1 MKIKASKLLAV
12 LCVVATI
19 ISTLVPTAIFTA
31 AAAEET
37 VTYTFSNYTAGTQ
50 YAENETHVM
59 DDSLTIVTYDC
70 HFTTQL
76 RIYSSSTNNGYAIL
90 QCTDS
95 TKTISGLSM
104 NAGNKKDTVNIYGSD
119 DGSTWTSS
127 PIATVA
133 TTTTSYADYT
143 ASFNGAAYKWLKLDV
158 AGSNQVRV
166 ASITVTYTVSESD
179 TTSTPA
185 ETETTPAETETTP
198 AATYTATF
206 SVPEGCTTPEAQADV
221 TAATMPEAVE
231 FSDAKYTFVGW
242 ASSEITESFDAPTF
256 YNAGETVELTA
267 DTTFYAVYSYVSANG
282 STETAYAKTNID
294 AIEATDVVVIT
305 MTTSNGNGTVYALTS
320 GNGTSDAPA
329 ATVITVADD
338 KISSDVTDAIKWNIS
353 NNSGTLTIYPNGT
366 TETWLYCTS
375 SNNGV
380 RVGTNTANTFSIDN
394 ASGYLKHTGTSRY
407 LGVYTTTP
415 DWRCYTNT
423 TGNTANQT
431 LAFYVEKTITNNT
444 AYTTAPVASTCD
456 HANTTTTTID
466 ATCTEDGSITV
477 KCDSCEGILSTE
489 VIPAT
494 GHQNTTETTV
504 DASCTTDGSITV
516 TCDDCGATISTT
528 VIPAGHNYVDNV
540 CTGCGEKL
548 PDYSGRYYIAT
559 IRSSG
564 NYFYMTNDL
573 GTASTKRYQAVDSS
587 LTELP
592 ATITTPEDSYVFVLV
607 NNGDGTYCIYAEGVD
622 GDNYLGWTS
631 GNSGILVAEENA
643 LKVTVD
649 INDDGTYNIHFTG
662 DAERYLALNGTT
674 GSNYFAW
681 YKNGQKQNLSLI
693 PVVEEAPVAEITNA
707 AVNLGADLSMLY
719 KVTLATGE
727 NIADYRMVFE
737 FNGETVEATSE
748 DGVFALNGIAPQQM
762 GYTINATL
770 YKGDVV
776 IDTLDYSIKAYAE
789 EILAGEYSDEAKA
802 LVQAMINYGD
812 AAENYVNQTE
822 PTTNVDVTG
831 TTKPETVLTTE
842 QNATKVDGLSF
853 SSVGVRFDYVNKIYV
868 TLTNTIDADV
878 TVTING
884 EAATIVD
891 GVIYTDAI
899 SATKFADSYT
909 IVLNYN
915 GEAYQTVTYSVNSYA
930 SAKWDSETAYTSELV
945 RAMYLYGVA
954 AEAYNNAQ

>member
-1 MKIKASKLLAV
+1 MYTKAIDAKGNSCIKLGTGSATGGFSFTVPDDVTSVVIAIAKYKTNTTVVTINGTSHTINSAS
-12 LCVVATI
+12 
-19 ISTLVPTAIFTA
+19 
-31 AAAEET
+31 
-37 VTYTFSNYTAGTQ
+37 
-50 YAENETHVM
+50 
-59 DDSLTIVTYDC
+59 D
-70 HFTTQL
+70 
-76 RIYSSSTNNGYAIL
+76 
-90 QCTDS
+90 
-95 TKTISGLSM
+95 
-104 NAGNKKDTVNIYGSD
+104 
-119 DGSTWTSS
+119 
-127 PIATVA
+127 
-133 TTTTSYADYT
+133 
-143 ASFNGAAYKWLKLDV
+143 NGAYDAIEV
-158 AGSNQVRV
+158 
-166 ASITVTYTVSESD
+166 D
-179 TTSTPA
+179 TTSTKTVALSTTTSGKRAMVNSITYVIAGAGNA
-185 ETETTPAETETTP
+185 ESESTSTPVETETTP

-221 TAATMPEAVE
+221 TAATMPAAVE
-231 FSDAKYTFVGW
+231 FSDTKYTFVGW
-242 ASSEITESFDAPTF
+242 AASEITESFDAPTL

-320 GNGTSDAPA
+320 GNGTSQAPA
-329 ATVITVADD
+329 ATAITVADD
-338 KISSDVTDAIKWNIS
+338 KITSDVADAIKWNI
-353 NNSGTLTIYPNGT
+353 GRDTDAYVIYPNGT

-375 SNNGV
+375 TNNGV
-380 RVGTNTANTFSIDN
+380 RVGTNTANTFSID
-394 ASGYLKHTGTSRY
+394 ATSGYLKHNGTNRY

-477 KCDSCEGILSTE
+477 TCDSCGGILSTE

-528 VIPAGHNYVDNV
+528 VIPAGHNYVDNI

-573 GTASTKRYQAVDSS
+573 GTATTKRYQAVDSS

-592 ATITTPEDSYVFVLV
+592 ATITTPEASYVFVLV

-622 GDNYLGWTS
+622 GVNYLGWTS

-643 LKVTVD
+643 RKVTVD

-662 DAERYLALNGTT
+662 DVERYLALNGTT
-674 GSNYFAW
+674 GTNYFAW
-681 YKNGQKQNLSLI
+681 YKSGQKQDLTLI

-707 AVNLGADLSMLY
+707 AVNLGANLSMLY

-727 NIADYRMVFE
+727 NIADYRMVFQ
-737 FNGETVEATSE
+737 FNGDTVEATSE

-762 GYTINATL
+762 GYTISATL
-770 YKGDVV
+770 YKGDEV

-802 LVQAMINYGD
+802 LVEAMLIYGG
-812 AAENYVNQTE
+812 AAQDY
-822 PTTNVDVTG
+822 
-831 TTKPETVLTTE
+831 TTE
-842 QNATKVDGLSF
+842 DEGTRVTDKTTDANATAPSTDFTIDPTATSEGLSF
-853 SSVGVRFDYVNKIYV
+853 TAAGVRFDYVNKIYV
-868 TLTNTIDADV
+868 KVGNYDANT
-878 TVTING
+878 TVTIGG

-891 GVIYTDAI
+891 GVVYTNAI
-899 SATKFADSYT
+899 AATDFDNVFEIKLY
-909 IVLNYN
+909 NN
-915 GEAYQTVTYSVNSYA
+915 GELCQTLTYSVNSYA
-930 SAKWDSETAYTSELV
+930 AAKWSNDTATGELA
-945 RAMYLYGVA
+945 RALYNYGVA
-954 AEAYNNAQ
+954 ADAYALTVQ